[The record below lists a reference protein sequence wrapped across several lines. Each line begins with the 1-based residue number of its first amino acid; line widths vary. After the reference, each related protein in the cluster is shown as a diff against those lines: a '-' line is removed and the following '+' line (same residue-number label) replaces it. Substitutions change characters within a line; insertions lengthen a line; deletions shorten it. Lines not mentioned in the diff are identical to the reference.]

1 MRDWLISLLGF
12 VGAGLILLA
21 YLQVSRGAWQGK
33 SLAFQLVNLFGALAL
48 VLYSIALTAYANVLL
63 NVVWLVVAFIA
74 LVQLYRTKK

>member
-1 MRDWLISLLGF
+1 MIDWLIALLGF
-12 VGAGLILLA
+12 MGAGLILLA
-21 YLQVSRGAWQGK
+21 YLQVSRGAWKGK